1 MENIE
6 LYKLQNNEMCGREK
20 ERKGEQKGQ
29 KSNEPQ
35 QINRQNNINSGK
47 TNGEYLWCLRSNT
60 VAYILNTGKVGH
72 FLII

>member
-47 TNGEYLWCLRSNT
+47 TNGEYL
-60 VAYILNTGKVGH
+60 
-72 FLII
+72 